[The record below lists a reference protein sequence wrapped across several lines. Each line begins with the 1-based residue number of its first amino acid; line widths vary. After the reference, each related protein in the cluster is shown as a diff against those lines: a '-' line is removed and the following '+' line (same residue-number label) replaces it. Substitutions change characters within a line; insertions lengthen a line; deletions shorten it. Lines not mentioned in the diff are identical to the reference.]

1 MVCVSCSGT
10 TKPKK
15 RTIKKIAME
24 MTFKK
29 LAVQFTAFV
38 LLLIPIT
45 LLIEYLFPALKVTFN
60 WPGILLFIYLLSLGA
75 FYLLTLSMKSR
86 MIRFVNT
93 YMLVSFSKM
102 ILFAVVLFVYAWLNP
117 EDAVSFILTFL
128 VYYIALLVYE
138 VVVLLKIQ
146 KS

>member
-1 MVCVSCSGT
+1 
-10 TKPKK
+10 
-15 RTIKKIAME
+15 ME